1 MREPI
6 LKRATRGVRSS
17 LTASSPAPIGGW
29 NARDPEAAMKPSDA
43 VWLENWWPGT
53 ADVTVRKGAANH
65 ATGIGGQVE
74 SLMAY
79 SSPTAQKMFAATPTA
94 LYDVSSTGAVG
105 APIKSL
111 SSGRFRHAHFT
122 VAGASYLLAVNGVDK
137 LQAYNGTAWQ
147 DIDSTTTPAITGI
160 ATTEFDNINIFK
172 RRVWFVQKNSMSA
185 WYLPVNLIAGA
196 ATEFPLGQLFRFG
209 GRLVAMASWTI
220 DGGSGVDDYAVFITS
235 EGEVAVYKGTDPTSG
250 SGDFQLVGVYFIG
263 EPVGKKCFIKFGG
276 DLLLITQ
283 VGLFPLSKAFLSST
297 LNRASAVSDKIES
310 IFSQSA
316 SAYGA
321 NYGWSGEVF
330 ASENLLLVN
339 VPTSEGVSSNQFVM
353 NTLTNAWALFT
364 GWNAF
369 CWEVWQEG
377 LYFGGD
383 GVVAKAFTGNSDFNT
398 NITARAK
405 TAFNYFGSS
414 AVKHFKL
421 LRPII
426 RTNGDVSVDLGIDVD
441 FEDSDTGGAISITS
455 PLSVYW
461 DAALWDQVLW
471 GADYSVKKDWRTV
484 FGKEGFCA
492 ALRLRVAVKDV
503 RVGWSSTDFVYQKG
517 GIL

>member
-65 ATGIGGQVE
+65 VTGIGGKVE

-94 LYDVSSTGAVG
+94 LYDVSSAGAVG

-147 DIDSTTTPAITGI
+147 DIDSTSTPAITGI

-209 GRLVAMASWTI
+209 GHLVAMASWTI
-220 DGGSGVDDYAVFITS
+220 DGGDGANDYAVFITS
-235 EGEVAVYKGTDPTSG
+235 EGEAAVYKGIDPTSG
-250 SGDFQLVGVYFIG
+250 TGDFQLVGVYFIG
-263 EPVGKKCFIKFGG
+263 EPVGKKCFIKYGG
-276 DLLLITQ
+276 DVLLITQ
-283 VGLFPLSKAFLSST
+283 IGLFPLSKAFLSAT
-297 LNRASAVSDKIES
+297 LNRSSAVSNKIDL
-310 IFSQSA
+310 IFSQA
-316 SAYGA
+316 AEAYGA
-321 NYGWSGEVF
+321 NYGWTGEVF
-330 ASENLLLVN
+330 AGENILLVN
-339 VPTSEGVSSNQFVM
+339 VPTSEGYSSKQLVM
-353 NTLTNAWALFT
+353 NTITNSWALFT

-369 CWEVWQEG
+369 CWEVWQEEI
-377 LYFGGD
+377 YFGGN
-383 GVVAKAFTGNSDFNT
+383 GFVAKALTGNSDFGA

-405 TAFNYFGSS
+405 TAFNYFGSP
-414 AVKHFKL
+414 VGKHFKL
-421 LRPII
+421 FRPIF
-426 RTNGDVSVDLGIDVD
+426 RTSGGVSVDLGVDVD
-441 FEDSDTGGAISITS
+441 FEDIDTSGAVSISS
-455 PLSVYW
+455 PLDFYW
-461 DAALWDQVLW
+461 DSALWDSALW
-471 GADYSVKKDWRTV
+471 GADYSTRKEWRTV
-484 FGKEGFCA
+484 FNKEGFCA
-492 ALRLRVAVKDV
+492 ALRLRVAAKDV

-517 GIL
+517 GVL